1 MTQGLAP
8 HGYCLLWDP
17 ALIWLHVI
25 SDTIIGLSYF
35 SIPIALSVFL
45 ARRRDIEFGW
55 LLWLFAL
62 FIMACGT
69 THFLSI
75 LVLWV
80 PLYGI
85 EGLVKLVTAAAS
97 VLTAAALWPLL
108 PKLIAL
114 PSPRQLQQA
123 NAALQYEAMERA
135 RMEEERRQSQK
146 LEAIGQLT
154 GGIAHDFNNILTV
167 VIGSIERAAR
177 VIDTPDR
184 ARVALERALEA
195 TGRAT
200 ALTAQLLAFARKT
213 PMQIEAYDVNHIIHD
228 LAYILELIVGE
239 SITVL
244 AKPENA
250 ALSVDVDRSQLE
262 TALINLAANARDAM
276 PNGGI
281 LTIETFA
288 DGADR
293 IAIRVSDTGIGM
305 APDTLERATEPFY
318 TTKAVGQGTGLGLS
332 QAYGFARQVG
342 GELTI
347 ESTQNQGTRIT
358 ITLPRTQPRPAD
370 SGGSGEQNFDGL
382 KDF

>member
-184 ARVALERALEA
+184 AQVALERALEA

-213 PMQIEAYDVNHIIHD
+213 PMQIEAYDVNLIIHD

-250 ALSVDVDRSQLE
+250 ALPVDVDRSQLE
-262 TALINLAANARDAM
+262 TALINLGANARDAM

-342 GELTI
+342 GELAI

-370 SGGSGEQNFDGL
+370 AGGSGEQNFDGL

>member
-25 SDTIIGLSYF
+25 SDAIIGLSYF
-35 SIPIALSVFL
+35 SIPIALGVFL

-80 PLYGI
+80 PVYGI

-97 VLTAAALWPLL
+97 LLTAVALWPLL

-123 NAALQYEAMERA
+123 NAALQHEAMERA

-184 ARVALERALEA
+184 AQVALHRALEA

-213 PMQIEAYDVNHIIHD
+213 PMQIEAHDVNHIIHD

-244 AKPENA
+244 AKPDSA

-288 DGADR
+288 SGADR
-293 IAIRVSDTGIGM
+293 IALRVSDTGIGM
-305 APDTLERATEPFY
+305 DPDALVRATEPFY

-347 ESTQNQGTRIT
+347 ESAPNQGTRIT
-358 ITLPRTQPRPAD
+358 ILLPRTNSRLAD
-370 SGGSGEQNFDGL
+370 ADGSGEQHFDGL
-382 KDF
+382 QHL